1 MHRWA
6 PLLFYSMQFL
16 VGIGLI
22 IMALFFSRAINE
34 HLNMQLSDLFNFFAP
49 FFFFSGVEVDRLTDD
64 HLGKVLLGP
73 VERVALVL
81 LD

>member
-1 MHRWA
+1 
-6 PLLFYSMQFL
+6 MQMIL
-16 VGIGLI
+16 E
-22 IMALFFSRAINE
+22 S
-34 HLNMQLSDLFNFFAP
+34 